1 MIRQSLMTSVAT
13 AALLLGVS
21 ACGGSDGDKP
31 ESKPTA
37 TTSAT
42 PTEAP
47 QPKGDSGVT
56 YDILNWDAHSED
68 PAVLAWKQFMEAF
81 GGSTNE
87 GKLLPEMRRSVSKPV
102 LRQIVAA
109 LDQSKKNDLH
119 LRPVGK
125 VKVASAKTSG
135 STARLTLCMWAPSTG
150 YYKKNGAYW
159 GKPEVF
165 WFKQQAVLKSSG
177 DTWIVSSF
185 AYKGKCSGGAPA

>member
-1 MIRQSLMTSVAT
+1 MTSVAM
-13 AALLLGVS
+13 AALLLSLS
-21 ACGGSDGDKP
+21 ACGGSDDDKP
-31 ESKPTA
+31 ETKPTA

-47 QPKGDSGVT
+47 QPKGDYGVT
-56 YDILNWDAHSED
+56 LDIVNWDAHSED
-68 PAVLAWKQFMEAF
+68 PAVLAWKRFMEAS
-81 GGSTNE
+81 GGSTNQ
-87 GKLLPEMRRSVSKPV
+87 GKLLPVLRHSVSKPV
-102 LRQIVAA
+102 LRQVVAA
-109 LDQSKKNDLH
+109 FNQSEKYDLH
-119 LRPVGK
+119 LRPVGN

-135 STARLTLCMWAPSTG
+135 STARLTMCLWGPSNG

-177 DTWIVSSF
+177 DKWIVSSY